1 MKKLTLVIVALFTL
15 GAFTSN
21 AQALKLGHVSSAVVL
36 DSVASYK
43 AIVAEEQQIYK
54 DGQDQSQAIQLQ
66 IQEMQIK
73 AQRMA
78 EKDSLSDFE
87 AYMIQ
92 GDMEKK
98 QQDLYQLEQFSQ
110 QKLQVLNERLMKLME
125 MYKEAVGVVGK
136 KYELTY
142 VLDKDSQVLY
152 AAEGAK
158 DITEEVRAELLKMDN
173 AKRVHTYP

>member
-21 AQALKLGHVSSAVVL
+21 AQTAKFGHVSSAIVL

-54 DGQDQSQAIQLQ
+54 DGQEQSQAIQLQ
-66 IQEMQIK
+66 LQKMQAD
-73 AQRMA
+73 AQRRA
-78 EKDSLSDFE
+78 EQDSLSDFE

-98 QQDLYQLEQFSQ
+98 QQDLYQLEQYSQ
-110 QKLQVLNERLMKLME
+110 QQLQVLNERLMKLME
-125 MYKEAVGVVGK
+125 MYKVAVGKVAK
-136 KYELTY
+136 KYDLTY

-158 DITEEVRAELLKMDN
+158 DLTNEVRTELIKMDN
-173 AKRVHTYP
+173 EKRVHTYP